1 MDKRSLIEFAANEGF
16 RSNAGTTDSA
26 KLLTVGVDA
35 RYELAPVHAGC
46 SSHCETGSMWMH
58 SACPVFRY
66 NHAGVGVNPELR
78 TLFYW
83 LSALLKIPLHVVFV
97 FNGPA
102 QPHVKRRKQIW
113 RPRHWLASAFQEMLT
128 IFGFAW
134 YEVHAY
140 MPLYYVGMTQTVR
153 RDPAKLK
160 QSLRCSPE
168 MDSLMQS

>member
-1 MDKRSLIEFAANEGF
+1 MNT
-16 RSNAGTTDSA
+16 GTTDSA

-35 RYELAPVHAGC
+35 RYELAPVHAGR
-46 SSHCETGSMWMH
+46 SSLRNWQHVDAL
-58 SACPVFRY
+58 ACPVFRY
-66 NHAGVGVNPELR
+66 NHAGVGVNPELH
-78 TLFYW
+78 TLFYQ
-83 LSALLKIPLHVVFV
+83 LSALLKILLHVVFV
-97 FNGPA
+97 FDGPA
-102 QPHVKRRKQIW
+102 QPREKRRKQIQ
-113 RPRHWLASAFQEMLT
+113 RPRHWLASAFQEILT

-160 QSLRCSPE
+160 QSLQRSPE